1 MSSSPDFADGQ
12 DPPQPPP
19 TLQPQGAPSAPSD
32 VCEGLVA
39 QVDQFLREALE
50 KPRERLSV
58 LRMEQEILKFI
69 HDPSRT
75 EYEFNGL
82 PTSYLRLAAHRLAQ
96 HYFLQS
102 IAIPDNSLP
111 DGTGSRIILRKTTF
125 DCRLPAVRLAD
136 IPVNLPQEDISV
148 AKVYVIDF
156 GLAKKYR
163 DTSTHQH
170 IPYRENKNLTGTTRY
185 ASVNTHLGIEQS
197 QRDDMESLGYV
208 LMYFLRGRLFTGLKA
223 GNKKQKYEKISERK
237 IAFNTPNIREG
248 FQFDYVFNWTILK
261 YQQAQMTTA
270 PPRAIA
276 PAVGQSSRMAPV
288 AQGREVARVRL
299 LQPGKRVQ
307 HAPWYDPR

>member
-111 DGTGSRIILRKTTF
+111 DGTGSRIIL
-125 DCRLPAVRLAD
+125 
-136 IPVNLPQEDISV
+136 Q
-148 AKVYVIDF
+148 
-156 GLAKKYR
+156 
-163 DTSTHQH
+163 
-170 IPYRENKNLTGTTRY
+170 
-185 ASVNTHLGIEQS
+185 QS

-288 AQGREVARVRL
+288 AQGREAARVRL

-307 HAPWYDPR
+307 HAPCAAASLCPADVCCSAAASLCPDVVVCSQRLLFLCIQLSTPAPADCYSTLCSAEIMNYNSTRFS

>member
-148 AKVYVIDF
+148 AKVAIKQRPQKNF
-156 GLAKKYR
+156 HGMNSSSAHSSR
-163 DTSTHQH
+163 D
-170 IPYRENKNLTGTTRY
+170 NLQK
-185 ASVNTHLGIEQS
+185 SVE
-197 QRDDMESLGYV
+197 
-208 LMYFLRGRLFTGLKA
+208 
-223 GNKKQKYEKISERK
+223 ERK
-237 IAFNTPNIREG
+237 EEYNKARARIFNNRIG
-248 FQFDYVFNWTILK
+248 
-261 YQQAQMTTA
+261 
-270 PPRAIA
+270 
-276 PAVGQSSRMAPV
+276 
-288 AQGREVARVRL
+288 
-299 LQPGKRVQ
+299 
-307 HAPWYDPR
+307 